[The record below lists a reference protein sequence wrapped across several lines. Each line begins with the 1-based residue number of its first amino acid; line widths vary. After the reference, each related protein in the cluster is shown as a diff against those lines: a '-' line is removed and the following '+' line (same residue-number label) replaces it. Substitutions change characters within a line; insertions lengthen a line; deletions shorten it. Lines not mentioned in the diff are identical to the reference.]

1 MVTVAPVAA
10 AVSRLW
16 VCGRSASAVVWRT
29 RGERAA
35 TMWSASMIVD
45 TATAVPSTRRP
56 ARGTSGAVTAA
67 AISACCTGS
76 V

>member
-1 MVTVAPVAA
+1 VTPVAA

-16 VCGRSASAVVWRT
+16 VCGRSASAVVWLT

-35 TMWSASMIVD
+35 TAWSASMSVE
-45 TATAVPSTRRP
+45 TATAVPRTRRP
-56 ARGTSGAVTAA
+56 ARGISGAVTAA
-67 AISACCTGS
+67 AITACCTGS

>member
-1 MVTVAPVAA
+1 MAPVAT
-10 AVSRLW
+10 AVNKLW
-16 VCGRSASAVVWRT
+16 VRGRSASDVVCFT
-29 RGERAA
+29 RGEPAA

-56 ARGTSGAVTAA
+56 ARGTSGTVTAA
-67 AISACCTGS
+67 AISACWTGS